1 MLKSSLCIYS
11 DAYIVVKRIITIT
24 GEKVE
29 EDSGE
34 RQGARKADK
43 RDKAALFKNCAPFNN
58 RIRDVLMPMYD
69 LIVHGDNYL
78 KASGSLWQYYIDESD
93 TTIKNSQLLKSKFR
107 ITGKRPAAGKTKD
120 VMIALLL
127 NYLSNFWRTLE
138 IPLINCEI
146 NLIVTWS
153 ANYVINNSTDAGT
166 FAIIDAKPYVTVVTL
181 STQDDAKLL
190 QQLKP
195 GFKITINWNKFQSKL
210 TTQSQNQELDYL
222 SDPSVQGVNRL
233 FVLSFENNAF
243 RTGHREYFLP
253 KTERKIT
260 MLRSMEEIFLI
271 SQWKMIT

>member
-107 ITGKRPAAGKTKD
+107 ITGKKPAAGKTKD

-166 FAIIDAKPYVTVVTL
+166 FAIMDAKPYVTVVTL

-210 TTQSQNQELDYL
+210 TTQSQNQ
-222 SDPSVQGVNRL
+222 
-233 FVLSFENNAF
+233 
-243 RTGHREYFLP
+243 
-253 KTERKIT
+253 
-260 MLRSMEEIFLI
+260 
-271 SQWKMIT
+271 